1 MEKKTFIKTKTECI
15 CTEESD
21 VSLNDGK
28 SETNT
33 VSTYEDEGS
42 DINILEKNILVN
54 PKKCICTKSDRAK
67 TRYHVSWV
75 DKEDDNS
82 TECVCE
88 TVNRAAPPIF
98 DNVPSITVIP
108 PTPSTSAPPEEE
120 QKKKKKSFVETL
132 KNLVTCAC
140 LAKPRKSVELEPEPE
155 IEGPVLETGDSGI
168 ISMLGRTYQPSTET
182 VDTSEDWKKTPLV
195 LVENKLK
202 SIPVK
207 AKPKPIITKTAPP
220 RKELVKETP
229 ITSDDMMK
237 TPQVRAEDK
246 VKRIPA
252 KPKPMIPKVPP
263 RIEFVNYKEPILC
276 QCDDET
282 EYASKSSSRISVKAS
297 KVKCKCSEPDETP
310 SGHLLPATKCVCGQE
325 SNASLASGYSS
336 VSTASKP
343 SYCYPAYSERSEE
356 LIRQIDYPRASQY
369 SYGQYDEPLQTYG
382 REMPY
387 SMSAQSS
394 GMSYGNSNQYMVEE
408 DDDISQE
415 LVLRDVGSRYRNPAS
430 VVPSYIS
437 QASAGPP
444 QLTLYR
450 RLIKRFW
457 LESLLYREPYPPP
470 PLPRPIENIPSYS
483 YSTTSVPNTVSLY
496 RPALT
501 YKTDSQARK
510 PATKSKEKICR
521 CSMKQLVPSKESKQK
536 LMVEKPVKVE
546 KPKTENLK
554 PCKCTKK
561 SSDTKQVNIPIHKCT
576 FKT

>member
-1 MEKKTFIKTKTECI
+1 MEKKKFVKTKTECI
-15 CTEESD
+15 CTEDSD
-21 VSLNDGK
+21 ESLNDGK

-42 DINILEKNILVN
+42 DINILEKNNLVN
-54 PKKCICTKSDRAK
+54 PKNCICTKSDRTK

-82 TECVCE
+82 IECICE
-88 TVNRAAPPIF
+88 TLNIAGPPVF
-98 DNVPSITVIP
+98 DNVPS
-108 PTPSTSAPPEEE
+108 TSAAPEEE

-132 KNLVTCAC
+132 KHLVTCAC
-140 LAKPRKSVELEPEPE
+140 LTKPKQSVELEPEPE

-182 VDTSEDWKKTPLV
+182 LDTSEDWKQTPLV
-195 LVENKLK
+195 LVEEKLK
-202 SIPVK
+202 TIPAK
-207 AKPKPIITKTAPP
+207 AKPKPIIPKTPP
-220 RKELVKETP
+220 PKKELLKQTP
-229 ITSDDMMK
+229 SDDMFK
-237 TPQVRAEDK
+237 TPKMTAEDRA
-246 VKRIPA
+246 KRIPTT
-252 KPKPMIPKVPP
+252 PKPTFPKVPP
-263 RIEFVNYKEPILC
+263 RIEFANYKEPVQC

-282 EYASKSSSRISVKAS
+282 EYGSKSSSRLSVKVS

-325 SNASLASGYSS
+325 SSASLASGYSS
-336 VSTASKP
+336 VSMASKP
-343 SYCYPAYSERSEE
+343 SRVYPAYSERSEE

-369 SYGQYDEPLQTYG
+369 SYGQYDQPLLTYG
-382 REMPY
+382 REAPY

-394 GMSYGNSNQYMVEE
+394 GMSYGNSNQYMVE

-415 LVLRDVGSRYRNPAS
+415 LVLRDTGSRYRNPAS
-430 VVPSYIS
+430 VVPSYTS
-437 QASAGPP
+437 EVSAGPSQP
-444 QLTLYR
+444 TLYR

-457 LESLLYREPYPPP
+457 LESFLYRDPYPPP
-470 PLPRPIENIPSYS
+470 PLPRPVENIPSYS
-483 YSTTSVPNTVSLY
+483 YSTTSVRDTVSLY

-521 CSMKQLVPSKESKQK
+521 CSMKQLVAPAESKQK
-536 LMVEKPVKVE
+536 LKVE
-546 KPKTENLK
+546 KPKPENFK
-554 PCKCTKK
+554 PCICKKK